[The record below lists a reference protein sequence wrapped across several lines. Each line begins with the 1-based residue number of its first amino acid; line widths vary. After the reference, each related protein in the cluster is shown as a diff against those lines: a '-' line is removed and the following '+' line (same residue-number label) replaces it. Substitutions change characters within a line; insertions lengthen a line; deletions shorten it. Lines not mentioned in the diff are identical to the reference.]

1 MCGNG
6 FFVQLWPKQKQDLF
20 QGLPYPSL
28 PHLRRWLGGVVN
40 SKGGHKI
47 LPQLRSHLH
56 LTTILMDLEPP
67 CGKSI
72 CLARH
77 ICVSIPCAAFGPPR
91 GSRLKP
97 VLGPEQELISAG
109 QLAVEVVINKDK
121 NLSMGT
127 SRIVEIVQFCG
138 KCPATASKMGMLQV
152 GAMLPAS

>member
-1 MCGNG
+1 MFDPVERLSANRMIS
-6 FFVQLWPKQKQDLF
+6 P
-20 QGLPYPSL
+20 
-28 PHLRRWLGGVVN
+28 RAVVVL
-40 SKGGHKI
+40 S
-47 LPQLRSHLH
+47 QLRSHLH

-109 QLAVEVVINKDK
+109 QLAVEVVI
-121 NLSMGT
+121 
-127 SRIVEIVQFCG
+127 
-138 KCPATASKMGMLQV
+138 SKQLKLNTG
-152 GAMLPAS
+152 S